1 MNAITINLNSI
12 KMTDEQFYEL
22 CQNNRDLRFERNVEG
37 KLIIMAPTGGGT
49 GKRNFDLNLQLG
61 KWNEQKQLGICFD
74 SSTGFKLPNGA
85 DRSADVAWI
94 PVNKWNNLT
103 QEQQEKFLPL
113 CPDFVIELRS
123 PSDDLKTLQ
132 DKMTSDPA
140 SAKDAN
146 ASSFKSGNPF
156 SICSWGKPP
165 RPQCFTNGLARERA
179 RMQEYL
185 DNGTRLGWLINRKN
199 RQVEVYR
206 QGQVKEILNNPD
218 SLSGED
224 VLTDFSLKLESIW

>member
-1 MNAITINLNSI
+1 MMNAITINLNSI
-12 KMTDEQFYEL
+12 KLTDEQFYQL
-22 CQNNRDLRFERNVEG
+22 CQNNRDLRFERNIQGE
-37 KLIIMAPTGGGT
+37 LIIMPPTGGGT

-61 KWNEQKQLGICFD
+61 KWNEQKQLGVCFD

-85 DRSADVAWI
+85 DRSPDLAWI
-94 PVNKWNNLT
+94 PINKWNSLT

-123 PSDDLKTLQ
+123 PSDNLKTLQ
-132 DKMTSDPA
+132 EK
-140 SAKDAN
+140 
-146 ASSFKSGNPF
+146 
-156 SICSWGKPP
+156 
-165 RPQCFTNGLARERA
+165 
-179 RMQEYL
+179 MQEYL

-206 QGQVKEILNNPD
+206 QGTDKEILDNPD

-224 VLTDFSLKLESIW
+224 VLINFILKLESIW